1 MIVGGTV
8 KFKALAVLRL
18 TTSSNLDA
26 HSTGTSAGFAPIK
39 RDARLRK
46 ARAGSTFAF
55 CTPESTGTLD
65 VDQWPGSRGR

>member
-26 HSTGTSAGFAPIK
+26 YYGGNVG
-39 RDARLRK
+39 RLR
-46 ARAGSTFAF
+46 AF
-55 CTPESTGTLD
+55 
-65 VDQWPGSRGR
+65 